1 MSAKQSTKKEDK
13 ALTAEPILKV
23 DGLTKY
29 FDISAGLFQPK
40 KQVHA
45 VENVSFVLNESE
57 TLGIVGESGSGKS
70 TLARV
75 ILGLVPESSG
85 KVLYRDKDITGL
97 RGREAKKL
105 HQELQMVFQ
114 DPYASLNPRMKIGE
128 AIAEPMLV
136 NQIVKDKSEAKI
148 EVKRLME
155 IVGLREDMVER
166 FPHEFSG
173 GQRQRIG
180 IARALALRPK
190 ILICDESVSALDVSV
205 QAQILNLF
213 NQLKRQLNLTY
224 MFIGHALSVVKYIS
238 DRILVLYLGE
248 VMEMADTEELFAHTL
263 HPYTKALISAIPEP
277 STKGRKQRILL
288 EGDIPS
294 SVNPP
299 AGCRFCTRCYQATDK
314 CRMEHPQLAEV
325 RPGHFV
331 ACHYWQI
338 QEGGGLNG

>member
-1 MSAKQSTKKEDK
+1 MS
-13 ALTAEPILKV
+13 EPILRV
-23 DGLTKY
+23 ENLTKY
-29 FDISAGLFQPK
+29 FEIKSGFLTK
-40 KQVHA
+40 KNYVHA
-45 VENVSFVLNESE
+45 VENVSFTLNQSE

-75 ILGLVPESSG
+75 ILGLLSQTSG
-85 KVLYRDKDITGL
+85 HVYYRDEDVTGL
-97 RGREAKKL
+97 RGRSAQKL
-105 HQELQMVFQ
+105 RQELQMVFQ

-136 NQIVKDKSEAKI
+136 NHLVKDKAEAKNRC
-148 EVKRLME
+148 VKLLE
-155 IVGLREDMVER
+155 IVGLRSDMLER

-180 IARALALRPK
+180 IARALALSPK

-213 NQLKRQLNLTY
+213 NQLKNNLNLTY
-224 MFIGHALSVVKYIS
+224 MFIGHDLSVVKYIS

-248 VMEMADTEELFAHTL
+248 VMEMADTEELFAHTM

-277 STKGRKQRILL
+277 STQNRTQRILL

-294 SVNPP
+294 PVNPP

-314 CRMEHPQLAEV
+314 CRQEHPQLKEV

-331 ACHYWQI
+331 ACHYLLE
-338 QEGGGLNG
+338 EGGQN

>member
-1 MSAKQSTKKEDK
+1 MKKEDK
-13 ALTAEPILKV
+13 ALTAEPILQV
-23 DGLTKY
+23 QGLTKY
-29 FDISAGLFQPK
+29 FDINAGLFKPK

-45 VENVSFVLNESE
+45 VENVSYVLNESE

-75 ILGLVPESSG
+75 ILGLLPESGG
-85 KVLYRDKDITGL
+85 KVFYREQDITGL
-97 RGREAKKL
+97 HGRQAKKL

-114 DPYASLNPRMKIGE
+114 DPYASLNPRLKIGE

-136 NQIVKDKSEAKI
+136 NHVVKDKNEAKQ
-148 EVKRLME
+148 EVKRLLE
-155 IVGLREDMVER
+155 TVGLREDMIER

-180 IARALALRPK
+180 IARALALQPK

-224 MFIGHALSVVKYIS
+224 MFIGHDLSVVKYIS

-248 VMEMADTEELFAHTL
+248 VMEMAETEELFAHTL

-294 SVNPP
+294 SVDPT

-314 CRMEHPQLAEV
+314 CRTEHPALTEV
-325 RPGHFV
+325 RPGHFA
-331 ACHYWQI
+331 ACHYAVQPK
-338 QEGGGLNG
+338 GGKLNG

>member
-1 MSAKQSTKKEDK
+1 MT
-13 ALTAEPILKV
+13 EPILRV
-23 DGLTKY
+23 EGLTKY
-29 FDISAGLFQPK
+29 FDIHAGLFQPK
-40 KQVHA
+40 KYVHA

-75 ILGLVPESSG
+75 ILGLVPETDG
-85 KVLYRDKDITGL
+85 KVFYNGEDITGL
-97 RGREAKKL
+97 GGKEAKKL

-114 DPYASLNPRMKIGE
+114 DPYASLNPRIKIGE

-136 NQIVKDKSEAKI
+136 NKVVKDKAEAQA
-148 EVKRLME
+148 EVVRLLE
-155 IVGLREDMVER
+155 TVGLRPDMAER

-190 ILICDESVSALDVSV
+190 VLICDESVSALDVSV

-213 NQLKRQLNLTY
+213 NQLKKQLNLTY
-224 MFIGHALSVVKYIS
+224 MFIGHDLSVVKYIS
-238 DRILVLYLGE
+238 DRIMVLYLGE
-248 VMEMADTEELFAHTL
+248 VMEMAETEELFAHTL
-263 HPYTKALISAIPEP
+263 HPYTTALISAIPEP
-277 STKGRKQRILL
+277 STKMRKQRILL

-299 AGCRFCTRCYQATDK
+299 AGCRFCTRCYRADEK
-314 CRMEHPQLAEV
+314 CHVEHPELTEV

-331 ACHYWQI
+331 ACHYWQS
-338 QEGGGLNG
+338 QEGGEMNG